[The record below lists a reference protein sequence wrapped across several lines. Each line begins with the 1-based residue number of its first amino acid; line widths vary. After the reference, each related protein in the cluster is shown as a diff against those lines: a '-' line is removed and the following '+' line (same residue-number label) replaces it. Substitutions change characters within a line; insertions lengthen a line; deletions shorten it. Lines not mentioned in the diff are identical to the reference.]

1 MSSRILLSLVGCATL
16 AALLFFSACRQTAPT
31 NGNQTTMTV
40 NDSTEWQA
48 SVQMDFIEKYFNSH
62 PDFAVRQGRH
72 DFDGRL
78 PDWSAEGLAKL
89 KQELHDQRNRAVGF
103 TDAQLSERQRFERD
117 YIVSIIDGELFWLE
131 SAEWPY
137 RCPQFYADAL
147 DPDVY
152 VSREYAPLEERMRA
166 YTYYA
171 EKVPNAVDQIK
182 KNLRTP
188 MPRTFVNI
196 GHTSF
201 GGLISFY
208 EKDVPAIFAS
218 VKDPQLRAQF
228 TQANEDAIKAM
239 KDIDAWFKTLEPSA
253 TDDFALGADK
263 FSQMLHATERVDT
276 PLAELA
282 QIGRR
287 DLDRNLAALKEA
299 CATFAPGATVMEC
312 VAKAQSH
319 KPTGGAVEMARKQ
332 LGDLKAF
339 ILEKKVVTIPGPE
352 EARVNEAPAYRR
364 WNFAY
369 INIPGP
375 YEKGLPSVYYIA
387 PPDPAWSQKEKD
399 NYVPGIGSLLFTSA
413 HEVWPGHF
421 LQYLHAN
428 RSSSKLGQLFVGYA
442 FSEGWAHYTE
452 EMMWDAGLGNNEPE
466 MHIGQLLEA
475 LLRNVRFVSAIEMHT
490 GKMTVAESEKMF
502 LEEGYQDA
510 ANARQQAARGT
521 FDPAYLNYTMGKLMI
536 RKLRDDWTATRG
548 GKQAWQAFHDE
559 FLKYGGPPIPLVRKA
574 MLPGDTGSLF

>member
-1 MSSRILLSLVGCATL
+1 LV
-16 AALLFFSACRQTAPT
+16 
-31 NGNQTTMTV
+31 
-40 NDSTEWQA
+40 
-48 SVQMDFIEKYFNSH
+48 
-62 PDFAVRQGRH
+62 
-72 DFDGRL
+72 
-78 PDWSAEGLAKL
+78 
-89 KQELHDQRNRAVGF
+89 
-103 TDAQLSERQRFERD
+103 
-117 YIVSIIDGELFWLE
+117 
-131 SAEWPY
+131 
-137 RCPQFYADAL
+137 
-147 DPDVY
+147 
-152 VSREYAPLEERMRA
+152 
-166 YTYYA
+166 
-171 EKVPNAVDQIK
+171 
-182 KNLRTP
+182 
-188 MPRTFVNI
+188 
-196 GHTSF
+196 
-201 GGLISFY
+201 SFY

-218 VKDPQLRAQF
+218 VKDEQLQKDF
-228 TQANEDAIKAM
+228 TAANAGAIRAM
-239 KDIDAWFKTLEPSA
+239 KEMDDWFKSQAPTA
-253 TDDFALGADK
+253 NDNFALGAAK
-263 FSQMLHATERVDT
+263 FSEMLKATERVDV
-276 PLAELA
+276 PLDELA

-299 CATFAPGATVMEC
+299 CATFAPGATVMDC

-339 ILEKKVVTIPGPE
+339 ILEKKVVTVPGPE

-387 PPDPAWSQKEKD
+387 PPDPSWSQKEKD
-399 NYVPGIGSLLFTSA
+399 NYVPGIGSLLFTSV

-421 LQYLHAN
+421 LQFLHAN
-428 RSSSKLGQLFVGYA
+428 RSPSKLGQLFVGYA

-475 LLRNVRFVSAIEMHT
+475 LLRNVRFISAIEMHT

-536 RKLRDDWTATRG
+536 RKLREDWTASRG

-559 FLKYGGPPIPLVRKA
+559 FLKYGGPPIPLVRNA